1 MLKMIHRS
9 ITFAITN
16 IECLYLFIIADV
28 MGERSTTPV
37 PKLLKMIEELR
48 ENIKLA
54 RLRRKLTATQV
65 CERADISRTTLWQI
79 EKGMTNVTMG
89 AYAQVL
95 FVLGLEYD
103 ILKLGA
109 DDELGRRLQ
118 DANLEP
124 GKRGPRKK

>member
-1 MLKMIHRS
+1 MS
-9 ITFAITN
+9 
-16 IECLYLFIIADV
+16 
-28 MGERSTTPV
+28 ERSTTPV
-37 PKLLKMIEELR
+37 PKLLKILEALG

-54 RLRRKLTATQV
+54 RLRRKLTTGQV

-79 EKGMTNVTMG
+79 EKGMPNVTMG

-95 FVLGLEYD
+95 FVLGLEND
-103 ILKLGA
+103 IMKMGA

-124 GKRGPRKK
+124 GKRGPKKK